1 MDKIRF
7 LALGGLDED
16 GKNMSV
22 IEINDE
28 IYVVDAG
35 LKYPQTDQLGVEIV
49 IPDLSYLKKNKK
61 RVKAIFITHG
71 HDDVMGALPY
81 LVKEVN
87 APVYATPLIALMI
100 EDLFKENKVK
110 NANIHKIKRNSRFKV
125 GERRFV
131 AFGLTHSI
139 PDTFGIAI
147 DTDQGYIVHSSEFI
161 IDFDVRNQ
169 GFMCDVAN
177 ISELGKKGVFLL
189 TAESVASKRQGFT
202 SPNHRIT
209 KRIERVFEETDDRIL
224 VTLYEQ
230 NIYRLIEVIETAHK
244 FKRKVFFYG
253 EKQRRLMKHLERLNY
268 YHMPKGLEIKP
279 DQFNNEIKDVVV
291 IVSDIGPSVFSKMG
305 RIAMGEDQLVEV
317 NEKDNVIVASPV
329 VPGTEAI
336 AGAMINELYKDGVK
350 VTSLNYKDVMPM
362 HASVED
368 LKMMIALL
376 KPKYYVPVKGEY
388 QNLVANASVAV
399 DMGISAGNIVVLD
412 NGQVAEFVDGR
423 LKTTSEILKLE
434 DMLIDGKDH
443 LDTSGLVL
451 RDRQTL
457 ATDGS
462 IIVGMVINNKT
473 KEILGGPDVQSRG
486 VIYLKDADN
495 IMKEVGVILE
505 QTILKLV
512 EKHKYDNVTARNEA
526 RDVIAKYIYKQ
537 TGKRPM
543 ILPVIIEI
551 HI

>member
-1 MDKIRF
+1 M
-7 LALGGLDED
+7 L
-16 GKNMSV
+16 
-22 IEINDE
+22 
-28 IYVVDAG
+28 
-35 LKYPQTDQLGVEIV
+35 
-49 IPDLSYLKKNKK
+49 
-61 RVKAIFITHG
+61 KAIFITHG

-110 NANIHKIKRNSRFKV
+110 NAHIHKIKRNSRFKI

-147 DTDQGYIVHSSEFI
+147 DTDQGYVVHSSEFI

-177 ISELGKKGVFLL
+177 ISELGKKGVYLL

-209 KRIERVFEETDDRIL
+209 KRIERVFEETNERIL

-230 NIYRLIEVIETAHK
+230 NIYRLIEVIETAQK

-279 DQFNNEIKDVVV
+279 EQFNNDIKDVVV
-291 IVSDIGPSVFSKMG
+291 IVSDIGPSVFNKMG

-317 NEKDNVIVASPV
+317 NENDHVIVASPV
-329 VPGTEAI
+329 VPGTEAV

-350 VTSLNYKDVMPM
+350 VMSLNYKDVMPM

-399 DMGISAGNIVVLD
+399 DMGISAGNIVILD
-412 NGQVAEFVDGR
+412 NGQVAEFDEGR
-423 LKTTSEILKLE
+423 LKAYFRNSEIRRYV
-434 DMLIDGKDH
+434 D
-443 LDTSGLVL
+443 
-451 RDRQTL
+451 
-457 ATDGS
+457 
-462 IIVGMVINNKT
+462 
-473 KEILGGPDVQSRG
+473 
-486 VIYLKDADN
+486 
-495 IMKEVGVILE
+495 
-505 QTILKLV
+505 
-512 EKHKYDNVTARNEA
+512 
-526 RDVIAKYIYKQ
+526 
-537 TGKRPM
+537 
-543 ILPVIIEI
+543 
-551 HI
+551 